1 MMEWHKKTEE
11 QYDAH
16 MTVIPG
22 GEVENEAHFPEDEWC
37 SLAMALQD
45 FVDLMERETTV
56 DDLIEGVY
64 DAASMRSVKNA
75 LKRIRKNEEFMVSP
89 SYLETYRAITE
100 AL

>member
-1 MMEWHKKTEE
+1 MEWHKKTEE

-22 GEVENEAHFPEDEWC
+22 GEVENEAHFTEDEWC
-37 SLAMALQD
+37 SLTMALQD
-45 FVDLMERETTV
+45 FVDL
-56 DDLIEGVY
+56 IEGVY
-64 DAASMRSVKNA
+64 DTASMRSVKNA
-75 LKRIRKNEEFMVSP
+75 LKRIRKNEEFGVNP